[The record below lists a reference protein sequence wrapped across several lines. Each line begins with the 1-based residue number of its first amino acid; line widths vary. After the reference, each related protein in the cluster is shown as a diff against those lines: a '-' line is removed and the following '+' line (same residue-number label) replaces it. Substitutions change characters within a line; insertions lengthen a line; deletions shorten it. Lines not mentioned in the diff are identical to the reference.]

1 MTYRTRLFATT
12 AAFAATAFMAAG
24 LFATATGPAQAREVK
39 LAHLAP
45 VDDPRHESLEQFA
58 KLIEERTNGEITV
71 KIFPKSQ
78 LGKDREVFEQL
89 QGGLTELALN
99 GEIISN
105 FYPKWSI
112 INMPYLWR
120 DQDHLRAFLSSDIA
134 KKWQEETLTETGVQI
149 LGFFERNPRI
159 LTTRDK
165 PVRSIDDI
173 QGLKVRVPRID
184 VYMDTWRAFG
194 VQPTPM
200 SAAEFFMGLKLGTV
214 DGMENPIEVMYH
226 WKIYEVSK
234 YISFTNHMLTRLFLT
249 ASNKFLESLPAEQR
263 DAVLAAGKEAEQIH
277 AAKMEKMIEDL
288 SGKLKEQGMEIV
300 ENPDVSGFQEKAKQV
315 HEKYKGVI
323 GADVLETVQKM

>member
-1 MTYRTRLFATT
+1 MEEVSMRRKFEVLCIVAVVMTF
-12 AAFAATAFMAAG
+12 FVMISSGFV
-24 LFATATGPAQAREVK
+24 QAREVK

-45 VDDPRHESLEQFA
+45 ENDPRHESLQQFA
-58 KLIEERTNGEITV
+58 KMIEDRTNGEITI
-71 KIFPKSQ
+71 KIFPASQ

-105 FYPKWSI
+105 FYAKWAI

-120 DQDHLRAFLSSDIA
+120 DQDHLREFVRSDIVSE
-134 KKWQEETLTETGVQI
+134 WIDETREATGVQI

-159 LTTRDK
+159 LTTK
-165 PVRSIDDI
+165 KAPVNSIDDI

-234 YISFTNHMLTRLFLT
+234 YISFTNHMQTRLFLT
-249 ASNKFLESLPAEQR
+249 ASMKFLDSLTPEQR
-263 DAVLAAGKEAEQIH
+263 QIIIDAAQEAEQLH
-277 AAKMEKMIEDL
+277 AAKMETMIEDL
-288 SGKLKEQGMEIV
+288 SAKLEEKGMILV
-300 ENPDVSGFQEKAKQV
+300 KDPDVSGFKEKAKEV
-315 HEKYKGVI
+315 HEKYKPII
-323 GADVLETVQKM
+323 GADAFEAAVSM

>member
-1 MTYRTRLFATT
+1 MKKRSQLLSTAVAAVATVFI
-12 AAFAATAFMAAG
+12 AMAFDGMV
-24 LFATATGPAQAREVK
+24 QAREVK

-45 VDDPRHESLEQFA
+45 ANDPRHESLEQFA
-58 KLIEERTNGEITV
+58 KLLEERTKGEITV

-89 QGGLTELALN
+89 QGGLTEFALN

-105 FYPKWSI
+105 FYSKWSI

-120 DQDHLRAFLSSDIA
+120 DQDHLRKFVRSDIVS
-134 KKWQEETLTETGVQI
+134 KWIDETREATGVQI

-159 LTTRDK
+159 LTTK
-165 PVRSIDDI
+165 KAPVNSIADI
-173 QGLKVRVPRID
+173 QDLKVRVPRID

-234 YISFTNHMLTRLFLT
+234 YISFTNHMQTRLFLT
-249 ASNKFLESLPAEQR
+249 ASVKFLDSLSPELRKIVMDTGKDAEQ
-263 DAVLAAGKEAEQIH
+263 LH

-288 SGKLKEQGMEIV
+288 SVKLEEKGMV
-300 ENPDVSGFQEKAKQV
+300 LVKNPDVSGFKEKAKQV
-315 HEKYKGVI
+315 HEKYKPIIGVD
-323 GADVLETVQKM
+323 AFEAAVNM

>member
-1 MTYRTRLFATT
+1 MTIQSRLSRSVAI
-12 AAFAATAFMAAG
+12 AAAAGFAAMTLAGMA
-24 LFATATGPAQAREVK
+24 QSREIK

-45 VDDPRHESLEQFA
+45 ANDPRHESLEQFA
-58 KLIEERTNGEITV
+58 KMLEERTKGELTV
-71 KIFPKSQ
+71 TIFPKSQ

-112 INMPYLWR
+112 INMPFLWR
-120 DQDHLRAFLSSDIA
+120 DQDHLRKFMRSDIA
-134 KKWQEETLTETGVQI
+134 DQWVEETREKTGVQI

-159 LTTRDK
+159 LTTK
-165 PVRSIDDI
+165 KAPVNSIADI

-249 ASNKFLESLPAEQR
+249 ASVKFLDSLSPETREIVIQ
-263 DAVLAAGKEAEQIH
+263 AGKEAEALH

-288 SGKLKEQGMEIV
+288 SGKLEEQGMV
-300 ENPDVSGFQEKAKQV
+300 LVKNPDISGFQAKAKEV
-315 HEKYKGVI
+315 HEKYKSII
-323 GADVLETVQKM
+323 GAEAFEAAVNM

>member
-1 MTYRTRLFATT
+1 MNERSGFLSI
-12 AAFAATAFMAAG
+12 FAAT
-24 LFATATGPAQAREVK
+24 LATAFIAMSLASLVQAREVK

-45 VDDPRHESLEQFA
+45 ANDPRHESMEQFA
-58 KLIEERTNGEITV
+58 KMIEERTNGEITV

-78 LGKDREVFEQL
+78 LGKDREIFEQL
-89 QGGLTELALN
+89 QGGLTEFALN

-105 FYPKWSI
+105 FYVKWSI

-120 DQDHLRAFLSSDIA
+120 DQDHLRKFVRSDIVA
-134 KKWQEETLTETGVQI
+134 NWVDETREATGVQI

-159 LTTRDK
+159 LTTK
-165 PVRSIDDI
+165 KAPVNSIDDI
-173 QGLKVRVPRID
+173 QGLKISVPRID

-234 YISFTNHMLTRLFLT
+234 YISFTNHMQTRLFLT
-249 ASNKFLESLPAEQR
+249 ASGKFLDSLTPEQR
-263 DAVLAAGKEAEQIH
+263 KIVMETGKDAEKLH

-288 SGKLKEQGMEIV
+288 SVKLEEKGMV
-300 ENPDVSGFQEKAKQV
+300 LVKNPDISGFKEKAKQV
-315 HEKYKGVI
+315 HEKYKPII
-323 GADVLETVQKM
+323 GADAFEAAVNM

>member
-1 MTYRTRLFATT
+1 MSKKFLFLSTVTSLMAMALFAIT
-12 AAFAATAFMAAG
+12 FAS
-24 LFATATGPAQAREVK
+24 LVQAREVK

-45 VDDPRHESLEQFA
+45 VNDPRHESLEQFA
-58 KLIEERTNGEITV
+58 KMIEERTKGEITV

-78 LGKDREVFEQL
+78 LGKDREIFEQL

-105 FYPKWSI
+105 FYEKWSI

-120 DQDHLRAFLSSDIA
+120 DQDHLRKFVRSD
-134 KKWQEETLTETGVQI
+134 KVTKWIDETREATGVQI

-159 LTTRDK
+159 LTTK
-165 PVRSIDDI
+165 KAPVNSIDDI

-234 YISFTNHMLTRLFLT
+234 YISFTNHMQTRLFLT
-249 ASNKFLESLPAEQR
+249 ASLKFLDSLSPEHR
-263 DAVLAAGKEAEQIH
+263 KIIIETGKEAEKLH

-288 SGKLKEQGMEIV
+288 SVKLEEQGMILV
-300 ENPDVSGFQEKAKQV
+300 KNPDVSGFKEKAKQV
-315 HEKYKGVI
+315 HEKYKPII
-323 GADVLETVQKM
+323 GAEAFEAAVNM